1 MSRRIWWT
9 VGIALAAVVA
19 LNLLLREI
27 DSATQT
33 PGGPRS
39 SSYATAP
46 HGLAA
51 YAELLRRSGH
61 PIRRLR
67 EPPAEAELDPA
78 TTVVVLDAEGLLE
91 SDSLALRRFVER
103 GGRLVA
109 GGSPE
114 GFEPLAP
121 AAPEWQLAGRSR
133 YETLAPVPETAGV
146 RSVAAAGE
154 GSWRSGGGALP
165 VVGAGDRTLLSVTQ
179 LGRGRVALLADASPL
194 QNRLL
199 SRADNA
205 ALGLALAGPR
215 DRAVVFVESVHGY
228 GETSGLAAIPERW
241 LWTLGALAV
250 ATLVWMLAR
259 GRRLGPPERAQREL
273 PPPRRD
279 YAEALGLLLART
291 KSPGRAGAPL
301 QAAVREQ
308 LVRRGLLARTAEP
321 DAVRAAAKR
330 AGLGDAEAAAV
341 VTPVAH
347 EEQLLA
353 VGRALARLRRSSLG
367 AS

>member
-1 MSRRIWWT
+1 MSRRVWWT
-9 VGIALAAVVA
+9 IGIALAAVVA
-19 LNLLLREI
+19 LNLLLEEL
-27 DSATQT
+27 DSATQS

-46 HGLAA
+46 DGLAA

-78 TTVVVLDAEGLLE
+78 TTVVVLDPEGLLE
-91 SDSLALRRFVER
+91 SDSQALRRFVEE

-109 GGSPE
+109 GGPPE
-114 GFEPLAP
+114 DGLDPLD
-121 AAPEWQLAGRSR
+121 APEWQLAGRSR

-165 VVGAGDRTLLSVTQ
+165 VVGAGDRTLLSVAR

-215 DRAVVFVESVHGY
+215 DRPVVFVESVHGY
-228 GETSGLAAIPERW
+228 GEASGLSAIPDRW
-241 LWTLGALAV
+241 LWTLGALAA

-308 LVRRGLLARTAEP
+308 LVRRGLLSRTAEP
-321 DAVRAAAKR
+321 EAVRAAARK
-330 AGLGDAEAAAV
+330 AGLGEAEADAV